1 MPPFAHQYEA
11 KGFLTDRQIHACR
24 KALRKYQG
32 QLERFGFEPLR
43 NKPKTLIPK
52 EGHQEP
58 ARSAVMIQIK
68 GETPRPG
75 IKITFPYDPQD
86 VIRVK
91 SLEER
96 RYHNDGPRDKYW
108 TVPLTEENLGKLKEW
123 GFEIDPRL
131 EEWEKARNAPAP
143 SIDEIPGIKKPL
155 YLFQKAGVAFVEK
168 RQGRALIGDDMGLG
182 KTAQAL
188 AWLQFHPDRR
198 PAVVVVPASLK
209 LNWRR
214 EAEMW
219 MSDPKVQ
226 VLSGKKPDRPIHGDI
241 IVINYDILPS
251 WVGQLQE
258 CRPEVVIADEI
269 HFIKNKSAKRTK
281 AFKALVKGVP
291 YVIGLS
297 GTPIVN
303 RPVEAFNALSIIE
316 PTLFPSFWK
325 YAQRYCGAR
334 HNGFGWDFT
343 GASNTK
349 ELNEKLS
356 RVMIRR
362 RKEDVLKEL
371 PAKTISIVPMSLDN
385 EREYYKVEE
394 DFIGWLQAIDPDKA
408 ARAQNAEA
416 LAKIEALKQLAIKG
430 KIKMAIQWIRDYLDS
445 DGKLVVFCTHRSTVD
460 SLMEEFGSVAVK
472 VDGSVSGKARDE
484 AVQAFQ
490 TRPDVRLFVGN
501 MKAAGVGLTL
511 TAASSAAFLELGWS
525 PGDHTQAED
534 RIHRIG
540 QEADAVNI
548 YYLIAEGTIE
558 EQIMGLIDKKRLVL
572 DQVLD
577 GKETDEHDRSEIRR
591 IARVR
596 TYSRRSFL
604 SYPTIHIP

>member
-1 MPPFAHQYEA
+1 LA
-11 KGFLTDRQIHACR
+11 
-24 KALRKYQG
+24 
-32 QLERFGFEPLR
+32 
-43 NKPKTLIPK
+43 
-52 EGHQEP
+52 
-58 ARSAVMIQIK
+58 
-68 GETPRPG
+68 
-75 IKITFPYDPQD
+75 
-86 VIRVK
+86 
-91 SLEER
+91 
-96 RYHNDGPRDKYW
+96 
-108 TVPLTEENLGKLKEW
+108 KLKEW

-143 SIDEIPGIKKPL
+143 SIDEIPGLRRPL
-155 YLFQKAGVAFVEK
+155 YPFQKEGVAFVEK
-168 RQGRALIGDDMGLG
+168 RQGRALIADSMGLG

-188 AWLQFHPDRR
+188 AWLQLHPDRR
-198 PAVVVVPASLK
+198 PALVVVPASLK
-209 LNWRR
+209 LNWKR

-226 VLSGKKPDRPIHGDI
+226 ILSGKKPDRPIHGDI

-251 WVGQLQE
+251 WVGRLQE

-269 HFIKNKSAKRTK
+269 HYIKNRSAKRTK

-343 GASNTK
+343 GASNTE
-349 ELNEKLS
+349 ELNKKLS

-371 PAKTISIVPMSLDN
+371 PAKTISIVPMPLDN

-460 SLMEEFGSVAVK
+460 SLMEEFGDVAVK

-490 TRPDVRLFVGN
+490 TRPDIRLFVGN
-501 MKAAGVGLTL
+501 MN
-511 TAASSAAFLELGWS
+511 SSAVFLELGWG

-577 GKETDEHDRSEIRR
+577 GKETDES
-591 IARVR
+591 
-596 TYSRRSFL
+596 SLL
-604 SYPTIHIP
+604 SA